1 MSTAATYDLSPQNL
15 ERAATRLVTA
25 LGPDAVLTEADQVL
39 EFHDPYEGEGATE
52 FQPSFVVQPSS
63 VDEVQAVLAIAQE
76 LRIPVWTS
84 SMGRNFGYG
93 GSAPIVSG
101 SIVLSLRRMNR
112 VLEISEDG
120 AYAVIEP
127 GVRFF
132 DLYEAIQSSGKKL
145 WISVPDLGW
154 GSVIGN
160 ALEHG
165 FGSTVYGDHA
175 SAIHGMEVVL
185 ANGEVIRTGFGA
197 ASGSSDGLWHRHRRG
212 FGPSLDSIFFQS
224 NFGVVTK
231 VGIWLM
237 PQPETFVSGW
247 LAVQH
252 EADLPAVIDA
262 LQPLVLDGTI
272 QGLPLMMSALGTPG
286 VQPGSAADASL
297 STLPLPARYLIRYS
311 FYDRTPIAE
320 ARSAIVRE
328 ALAHLPVHID
338 ERRYAGD
345 AGQEQIDDIDWL
357 PAGIPNMKMIE
368 DLKAVF
374 GEHYA
379 HIDFSAVIPFN
390 GASAAAH
397 EQLIREVLAEVGL
410 TGAFAWITNSRT
422 LVGILM
428 IAYDVR
434 DRAQAE
440 TARQAAR
447 TLAAR
452 AAERGWYE
460 YRAHPTLIPEVVKH
474 FDFGDHSLYR
484 TYGKIKDALDPAGIL
499 SPGNHGI
506 WPSGTKA
513 SETSAVVGGKPRDG
527 DDDGV

>member
-1 MSTAATYDLSPQNL
+1 MTTTPHYDLSPENL
-15 ERAATRLVTA
+15 GRAIARLTVA
-25 LGPDAVLTEADQVL
+25 LGVDAVLAAPDQVA

-52 FQPSFVVQPSS
+52 FQPSFVVQPAS
-63 VDEVQAVLAIAQE
+63 VEEVQSVLRIATE

-93 GSAPIVSG
+93 GSAPVVSG

-132 DLYEAIQSSGKKL
+132 DLYEAIKASGAKL
-145 WISVPDLGW
+145 WMSVPDLGW

-212 FGPSLDSIFFQS
+212 FGPSLDSVFFQS

-237 PQPETFVSGW
+237 PQPETFISGW
-247 LAVQH
+247 LAVPDEQ
-252 EADLPAVIDA
+252 ALPVVVDA
-262 LQPLVLDGTI
+262 LRPLVLDGTI

-286 VQPGSAADASL
+286 VQPGGSDADASY

-328 ALAHLPVHID
+328 ALANVPVHID

-345 AGQEQIDDIDWL
+345 AGQDQIDDIDWL

-374 GEHYA
+374 GENYA
-379 HIDFSAVIPFN
+379 HIDFSAVIPFD

-397 EQLIREVLAEVGL
+397 EQLIREVLAKVGL

-428 IAYDVR
+428 IGYDVR

-460 YRAHPTLIPEVVKH
+460 YRAHPSLIPDVVKH

-484 TYGKIKDALDPAGIL
+484 TYGRIKDALDPAGIL

-506 WPSGTKA
+506 WPSVAKQ
-513 SETSAVVGGKPRDG
+513 D
-527 DDDGV
+527 

>member
-1 MSTAATYDLSPQNL
+1 MAASVAYDLSPENL
-15 ERAATRLVTA
+15 ERAAARLVTA
-25 LGPDAVLTEADQVL
+25 LGDEAVLTQADQVL

-52 FQPSFVVQPSS
+52 FQPSFVVQPAA
-63 VDEVQAVLAIAQE
+63 VEEVQAVLRIAQE

-93 GSAPIVSG
+93 GSAPIVNG
-101 SIVLSLRRMNR
+101 SIVLSLRRMNK

-132 DLYEAIQSSGKKL
+132 DLYEAIQASGAKL

-154 GSVIGN
+154 GSVTGN
-160 ALEHG
+160 ALDHG

-175 SAIHGMEVVL
+175 NAVHGMEVVL
-185 ANGEVIRTGFGA
+185 AGGEVLRTGFGA
-197 ASGSSDGLWHRHRRG
+197 ASGSTDGLWHRHRRG
-212 FGPSLDSIFFQS
+212 FGPSLDSLFFQS

-231 VGIWLM
+231 IGVWLM
-237 PQPETFVSGW
+237 PQPETFISGW
-247 LAVQH
+247 LAVQR
-252 EADLPAVIDA
+252 EEDLPSVVDA
-262 LQPLVLDGTI
+262 LRPLVLDGTI

-286 VQPGSAADASL
+286 VLPGGPEPDASY

-328 ALAHLPVHID
+328 ALSHLPVHID

-345 AGQEQIDDIDWL
+345 AGQDQVDPIDWL
-357 PAGIPNMKMIE
+357 PAGIPNMKMID

-379 HIDFSAVIPFN
+379 HIDFSAVIPFD
-390 GASAAAH
+390 GTMAADH
-397 EQLIREVLAEVGL
+397 ERMIREVLGEVGL

-428 IAYDVR
+428 IGYDVR

-440 TARQAAR
+440 LARQAAR
-447 TLAAR
+447 MLAAR

-460 YRAHPTLIPEVVKH
+460 YRAHPTLIPDVVKH

-506 WPSGTKA
+506 WPSATRTA
-513 SETSAVVGGKPRDG
+513 
-527 DDDGV
+527 